1 MPSYLLRRLLQIG
14 PMLLGLLTLTFILIH
29 LAPGGPVVALSG
41 EFSTAEYQRE
51 LEARYGLDRPLP
63 ERYLRYL
70 GQVLQGDLGVSYYY
84 KTPVLEVILA
94 RLPATL
100 LLVLPAVTI
109 SSGLGIWLGVQAARR
124 PGSLSDLGVNVATL
138 TAFAIPVFWLAQLL
152 VLLLAVHLNWFPVQ
166 GMRNVRANYQGL
178 QLWLDVAWHLTLP
191 VLTMTLHQLALTTA
205 LTRAGMRNEMGQD
218 YVRTARAKGLPGRQ
232 VLYGHALRNAL
243 LPVVTVI
250 GGRVGFLLAGAVLTE
265 TVFAWPGLGRLVVSA
280 SLNRDYPV
288 VLGLFIC
295 ISLLVL
301 LANLVTDLVYAWLD
315 PRIRYS

>member
-1 MPSYLLRRLLQIG
+1 MSRYLLRRLLQIG

-70 GQVLQGDLGVSYYY
+70 GQVLRGDLGDSYYY
-84 KTPVLEVILA
+84 KAPVLTVILA

-100 LLVLPAVTI
+100 LLVLPAVII
-109 SSGLGIWLGVQAARR
+109 SSGLGIWLGLQAARR
-124 PGSLSDLGVNVATL
+124 PGSLTDLGLSVATL

-152 VLLLAVHLNWFPVQ
+152 ILLLAVHLQWFPVQ
-166 GMRNVRANYQGL
+166 GMRDVRANHQGP

-191 VLTMTLHQLALTTA
+191 VLTMTLHQLALTTV
-205 LTRAGMRNEMGQD
+205 LTRAGVRNELKQD
-218 YVRTARAKGLPGRQ
+218 YVRIARAKGLPDRQ
-232 VLYGHALRNAL
+232 VLHGHALRNAL

-280 SLNRDYPV
+280 SLNRDYPL

-295 ISLLVL
+295 ISLVVL
-301 LANLVTDLVYAWLD
+301 LANLVTDLVYALLD
-315 PRIRYS
+315 PRIRYN

>member
-1 MPSYLLRRLLQIG
+1 MPRYLLRRLLQIG

-29 LAPGGPVVALSG
+29 LAPGGPVVALAG
-41 EFSTAEYQRE
+41 EFSTAEYQRA

-70 GQVLQGDLGVSYYY
+70 GQVLQGDLGDSYYY
-84 KTPVLEVILA
+84 KAPVLKVILA

-100 LLVLPAVTI
+100 LLVLPAVII
-109 SSGLGIWLGVQAARR
+109 SSGLGIWLGLQAARR
-124 PGSLSDLGVNVATL
+124 PGSLSDMGVNVATL

-152 VLLLAVHLNWFPVQ
+152 MLLLAVHLDWFPVQ
-166 GMRNVRANYQGL
+166 GMRDVRANYRGP

-191 VLTMTLHQLALTTA
+191 VLTMTLHQLALTTV
-205 LTRAGMRNEMGQD
+205 LTRAGVRNELWQD

-232 VLYGHALRNAL
+232 VLHGHALRNAL
-243 LPVVTVI
+243 LPVVTII

-280 SLNRDYPV
+280 SLNRDYPL

-295 ISLLVL
+295 ISLVVL

>member
-1 MPSYLLRRLLQIG
+1 MPRYLLRRLLQIG

-218 YVRTARAKGLPGRQ
+218 YVRTARAKGLPGQQ

>member
-1 MPSYLLRRLLQIG
+1 MPRYLLRRLLQIG
-14 PMLLGLLTLTFILIH
+14 PMLLGLLTLTFCLIH
-29 LAPGGPVVALSG
+29 LAPGGPVVALAG

-70 GQVLQGDLGVSYYY
+70 GQVLQGDLGQSYYY
-84 KTPVLEVILA
+84 KAPVLEVILA

-100 LLVLPAVTI
+100 LLALPAVI
-109 SSGLGIWLGVQAARR
+109 LSSGLGIWLGLQAAER
-124 PGSLSDLGVNVATL
+124 PGSASDLGINVATL
-138 TAFAIPVFWLAQLL
+138 IPFAIPVFWLAQLL
-152 VLLLAVHLNWFPVQ
+152 IMLLAVRLNWFPVQ
-166 GMRNVRANYQGL
+166 GMVDARAGYRGP
-178 QLWLDVAWHLTLP
+178 QLWLDVAWHLALP
-191 VLTMTLHQLALTTA
+191 VLTMTLHQLALTTV
-205 LTRAGMRNEMGQD
+205 LTRAGVRNELGQD

-232 VLYGHALRNAL
+232 VLHGHALRNAL

-280 SLNRDYPV
+280 SLNRDYPL

-295 ISLLVL
+295 ISLVVL